1 MLTGVRDQLDP
12 KPHEILVI
20 KKLKEIHTKK
30 PNSSTKGKIRD
41 IFEIYSRYAFGLNK
55 SPTINFS
62 ISLYPKKV

>member
-1 MLTGVRDQLDP
+1 MLTGGVRDQLDP

-41 IFEIYSRYAFGLNK
+41 ISKFIAATRSV
-55 SPTINFS
+55 ST
-62 ISLYPKKV
+62 KVLP